1 MMTDRRWALL
11 VALLVDCDLRTAQRI
26 VQDGPDAIRTGKVRE
41 RAAAVVARRKA
52 LEKAFVKIAA

>member
-1 MMTDRRWALL
+1 MTDRRWTLL

-26 VQDGPDAIRTGKVRE
+26 VQGGPDVIRFGALRD